1 MQQAEAAPAPPALPA
16 TPAAP
21 AQGVAPPAPAP
32 GITAA
37 VGADGRVI
45 LEGLPQNAQ
54 EVHGLHARRDLLR
67 DQLVRATN
75 RREELV
81 GQMERGMRDDA
92 RAGLQQRLT
101 LLDQRILEIERDQAT
116 TEQLLSNASPEL
128 LAMTESTPSSQG
140 GMVHDDEAVAWA
152 FFAFGVGVVIT
163 MIIGRWRRRRARRD
177 AGRTP
182 VPVPGQDRRFDQLTQ
197 AVDAIAEEVERIGEG
212 QRFVTQLLSER
223 KQAALLSDEAGK
235 H

>member
-1 MQQAEAAPAPPALPA
+1 MQQTEAAPAPPALPA

-45 LEGLPQNAQ
+45 LEGLPQTTQ
-54 EVHGLHARRDLLR
+54 EIHGLHARRNLLR
-67 DQLVRATN
+67 DQLSRATN

-81 GQMERGMRDDA
+81 GQMNQGMSDDA
-92 RAGLQQRLT
+92 RAGMQQRLT
-101 LLDQRILEIERDQAT
+101 LLDQRIIEIERDQAT

-128 LAMTESTPSSQG
+128 LAMTESAPGQG
-140 GMVHDDEAVAWA
+140 NMVHDDEAIAWA
-152 FFAFGVGVVIT
+152 FFAFGVGVVIS
-163 MIIGRWRRRRARRD
+163 MMIGRWRRRRARRD
-177 AGRTP
+177 AAKTP
-182 VPVPGQDRRFDQLTQ
+182 VPVVGQDRRFDQLTQ

-223 KQAALLSDEAGK
+223 KQAVLSDEAGK
-235 H
+235 R

>member
-1 MQQAEAAPAPPALPA
+1 MQQTEAAPA

-21 AQGVAPPAPAP
+21 APPTQGVAPPAPST
-32 GITAA
+32 GITAV

-45 LEGLPQNAQ
+45 LEGLPQTAQ
-54 EVHGLHARRDLLR
+54 EVQGLHARRDLLR

-81 GQMERGMRDDA
+81 GQMNVGMSDDL
-92 RAGLQQRLT
+92 RVGMQQRLT

-116 TEQLLSNASPEL
+116 TEQLLSNAPPEL
-128 LAMTESTPSSQG
+128 LAMTESSPSQG
-140 GMVHDDEAVAWA
+140 GMMGEDEAAAVA
-152 FFAFGVGVVIT
+152 FFTFGLGLALAVIV
-163 MIIGRWRRRRARRD
+163 GRWRRRRALRRGG
-177 AGRTP
+177 ATP
-182 VPVPGQDRRFDQLTQ
+182 IPAVQDRRFDQLTQ

-223 KQAALLSDEAGK
+223 RAAPALSDEARRP
-235 H
+235 

>member
-1 MQQAEAAPAPPALPA
+1 MQQTEAAPA
-16 TPAAP
+16 TPAPPPAP

-32 GITAA
+32 GITAV

-45 LEGLPQNAQ
+45 LEGLPQTAQ

-81 GQMERGMRDDA
+81 AQMNVGMSDDV
-92 RAGLQQRLT
+92 RLGMQQRLT

-116 TEQLLSNASPEL
+116 TEQLLSNAPPEL
-128 LAMTESTPSSQG
+128 LAMTESRPSSG
-140 GMVHDDEAVAWA
+140 GASEDEVFAWSL
-152 FFAFGVGVVIT
+152 FAFGLGVFIAVA
-163 MIIGRWRRRRARRD
+163 IGRWRRRRARRRGG
-177 AGRTP
+177 ATP
-182 VPVPGQDRRFDQLTQ
+182 IPAVQDRRLDQLTQ

-223 KQAALLSDEAGK
+223 RPAAALSDEAGRR
-235 H
+235 

>member
-1 MQQAEAAPAPPALPA
+1 MQQLDPPPPAAPGEAPSAAASTAPPAA
-16 TPAAP
+16 T
-21 AQGVAPPAPAP
+21 P

-45 LEGLPQNAQ
+45 LQGLPSTAQ
-54 EVHGLHARRDLLR
+54 EIHGLHARRDLLR
-67 DQLVRATN
+67 DQLARASN

-81 GQMERGMRDDA
+81 GQMNTGMSDDA
-92 RAGLQQRLT
+92 RAGMQQRLT

-116 TEQLLSNASPEL
+116 TEQLLSNTPPEL
-128 LAMTESTPSSQG
+128 LAMTESMPRQGG
-140 GMVHDDEAVAWA
+140 GMVDGDEAVAWA
-152 FFAFGVGVVIT
+152 FFAFGVGMVLA
-163 MIIGRWRRRRARRD
+163 MIIGRWRRRRRARRD

-182 VPVPGQDRRFDQLTQ
+182 APGQDRRFDQLTQ

-223 KQAALLSDEAGK
+223 KQAAMLSDEAGK
-235 H
+235 R